1 MKYISKSLSS
11 IPCVSHGFF
20 TRNGGISKG
29 EFFSLNCG
37 YSSADDPKNII
48 ENRNRVCR
56 DLQCSNKQLV
66 TTKQVHGTTPII
78 VSEEKTKIDQEG
90 DSLITA
96 EPGVVIGVLTADC
109 TPILMADSEAK
120 VIAAVH
126 AGWRGALAG
135 IMQTTVKSMISL
147 GANPRKITAAI
158 GPCIGPNSYKI
169 GPDLMEMFLKKDRK
183 NEIYFSRKTPI
194 DQFSFDLGA
203 YVSSCLKSEGIEEIE
218 VLNIDTYPDSAQF
231 FSHRRSTES
240 GKQKS
245 GRQISAISLIST

>member
-11 IPCVSHGFF
+11 IPCISHGFF
-20 TRNGGISKG
+20 TRNGGISEG

-37 YSSADDPKNII
+37 YSTADDYKNIT

-56 DLQCSNKQLV
+56 ELECSNKQLV
-66 TTKQVHGTTPII
+66 TTKQVHGTNPII
-78 VSEEKTKIDQEG
+78 ISAEEAKIDQEG

-96 EPGVVIGVLTADC
+96 ERGVVIGVLTADC
-109 TPILMADSEAK
+109 TPILMADSKAK

-135 IMQTTVKSMISL
+135 ITQTTIKSMISL
-147 GANPRKITAAI
+147 GANPERITAAI
-158 GPCIGPNSYKI
+158 GPRIGPNSYKI
-169 GPDLMEMFLKKDRK
+169 GPDLMEMFLKKDKK

-203 YVSSCLKSEGIEEIE
+203 YVASCLKSEGIEEIE
-218 VLNIDTYPDSAQF
+218 VLNFDTYPDSAQF

-240 GKQKS
+240 GKRQS
-245 GRQISAISLIST
+245 GRQISAISLISS